1 MKRIFTLLLAGM
13 LWLPTTTRAQ
23 DAEALGALVGVLK
36 DVDDPAFQLD
46 ILRGIADAL
55 KGQRNVKAPKGWE
68 DVAGKLAKSPNAD
81 VRRLSQE
88 LSLVFGSK
96 AALEALRKVLVDSKA
111 KLVDRRKA
119 LDALVSARD
128 KALPP
133 VLRKLLPDTKLRG
146 EALRGLG
153 AFNDERTPP
162 AILSIYP
169 KLTIAEKRDALMTL
183 SSRKGFARALL
194 EAVAAKN
201 VPARDLSAEVVRQLR
216 GYNDK
221 EMNARVEKLWG
232 VSRKSSD
239 DILMEIE
246 RLKKV
251 VEKSTRKPDLA
262 RGRMLYQR
270 TCAQCHKLFGEG
282 GEIGPDITGSN
293 RGNLDYLLTNILDP
307 NAEIPNDY
315 RTTNIETKDELS
327 LTGIIKRDEGTSVT
341 LQAANQLI
349 TIPRADIA
357 SMRQG
362 TISMMP
368 VGLVAALK
376 EEELLD
382 LIAYLRGKGIVALP
396 KK

>member
-1 MKRIFTLLLAGM
+1 
-13 LWLPTTTRAQ
+13 
-23 DAEALGALVGVLK
+23 
-36 DVDDPAFQLD
+36 
-46 ILRGIADAL
+46 
-55 KGQRNVKAPKGWE
+55 
-68 DVAGKLAKSPNAD
+68 
-81 VRRLSQE
+81 
-88 LSLVFGSK
+88 
-96 AALEALRKVLVDSKA
+96 
-111 KLVDRRKA
+111 
-119 LDALVSARD
+119 
-128 KALPP
+128 
-133 VLRKLLPDTKLRG
+133 
-146 EALRGLG
+146 
-153 AFNDERTPP
+153 
-162 AILSIYP
+162 
-169 KLTIAEKRDALMTL
+169 
-183 SSRKGFARALL
+183 LL
-194 EAVAAKN
+194 EAVSAKN

-232 VSRKSSD
+232 VSRKSSA

-341 LQAANQLI
+341 LQTANQLI